1 VAFVTRNNQLFLLI
15 DGPALIVGIATGW
28 LRLGP
33 WDPLIKTAL
42 FIAGPVA
49 AVLAYGI
56 IKPDPGCSYDCIDK
70 LFWGGVLVFAVG
82 AWWLGLVLG
91 VVSRRRRVLRN
102 VSLSNVLRS

>member
-56 IKPDPGCSYDCIDK
+56 IKPDPGCSYDCIDSS
-70 LFWGGVLVFAVG
+70 FGAACSCSRSVRGGSGSSSA
-82 AWWLGLVLG
+82 
-91 VVSRRRRVLRN
+91 S
-102 VSLSNVLRS
+102 